1 MWQTRQSFIVQLSK
15 CWSCSV
21 QSGVVMEKK
30 WTPSFD
36 QRWWQALQFSVLFIN
51 LLSILLRCNDFARIQ
66 KAIVDK
72 MGSRLPNNDRD
83 LLVQVWLWKCF
94 GASSESNYQADHHWL
109 SCKIRFSLH
118 VIIRLRDGSLFV
130 L

>member
-1 MWQTRQSFIVQLSK
+1 MANEAKLHSSTFEVLVY
-15 CWSCSV
+15 SV
-21 QSGVVMEKK
+21 QSGVVMEKN

-36 QRWWQALQFSVLFIN
+36 QCWWQALQFSLLFIN

-94 GASSESNYQADHHWL
+94 GASSESQL
-109 SCKIRFSLH
+109 PS
-118 VIIRLRDGSLFV
+118 
-130 L
+130 